1 MSFNALNFFFAQVHL
16 AWLIVVPVLCIAA
29 AGCGGWLVTRFV
41 LNKKI
46 GKAKNVAQS
55 IVDEAK
61 IEAKTL
67 KKEAILEAKE
77 EVLKLK
83 RISTRNR
90 RNAETR
96 FRSRNSGLF
105 RKRRRWIRKRT
116 FFPKRTSIWSNKS
129 KAFRIIR
136 TNLTESSRSLKN
148 PKKKWFRSLKKFPI

>member
-1 MSFNALNFFFAQVHL
+1 MSFNALNFFFAQVDL

-83 RISTRNR
+83 QDFDKESKER
-90 RNAETR
+90 RNEIQKQE
-96 FRSRNSGLF
+96 FRLIQKEED
-105 RKRRRWIRKRT
+105 RK
-116 FFPKRTSIWSNKS
+116 SVV
-129 KAFRIIR
+129 
-136 TNLTESSRSLKN
+136 
-148 PKKKWFRSLKKFPI
+148 

>member
-16 AWLIVVPVLCIAA
+16 AWLIVVPVLCIAV

-77 EVLKLK
+77 EVLYEAAERAALKSEDFYLYKLYQQ
-83 RISTRNR
+83 
-90 RNAETR
+90 A
-96 FRSRNSGLF
+96 
-105 RKRRRWIRKRT
+105 
-116 FFPKRTSIWSNKS
+116 KS
-129 KAFRIIR
+129 CQKELEGKLI
-136 TNLTESSRSLKN
+136 
-148 PKKKWFRSLKKFPI
+148 

>member
-1 MSFNALNFFFAQVHL
+1 MSFNALNFFFAQVDL

-83 RISTRNR
+83 QDFDKESKER
-90 RNAETR
+90 RNEIQKQE
-96 FRSRNSGLF
+96 FRLIQKEEALDKKEDVLSKKNEHLDQQ
-105 RKRRRWIRKRT
+105 I
-116 FFPKRTSIWSNKS
+116 KS
-129 KAFRIIR
+129 VQ
-136 TNLTESSRSLKN
+136 NHQN
-148 PKKKWFRSLKKFPI
+148 

>member
-1 MSFNALNFFFAQVHL
+1 MSFNALNFFFAQVDL

-29 AGCGGWLVTRFV
+29 AGCGGWLVTPFV

-83 RISTRNR
+83 QDFDKESKER
-90 RNAETR
+90 RNEIQKQEFSNPTRRAGGYHRECAAVFNAFNKLVSLFHYCKVGGKIGIENLIETE
-96 FRSRNSGLF
+96 
-105 RKRRRWIRKRT
+105 T
-116 FFPKRTSIWSNKS
+116 
-129 KAFRIIR
+129 A
-136 TNLTESSRSLKN
+136 
-148 PKKKWFRSLKKFPI
+148 

>member
-1 MSFNALNFFFAQVHL
+1 MSFNALNFFFAQVDL

-83 RISTRNR
+83 QDFDKESKER
-90 RNAETR
+90 RNEIQKQE
-96 FRSRNSGLF
+96 F
-105 RKRRRWIRKRT
+105 RKRRRWIKKRT